1 MPESAAPRHEASPL
15 AGLAVAAVARRL
27 GIAPATLRTWDRRY
41 GLGPSLHTAGSH
53 RRYSEADIARLDRMR
68 RLMVAGVTPADAAR
82 QVLAEAAEPSPQGR
96 SGNRGTGG
104 PQEAAQD
111 GPLGARHGAAGGWR
125 ESSGEPG
132 AAPAPRAGGGNVI
145 PMPDGGSLSRG
156 LGRAALALD
165 RESCTVIARDA
176 IRRSGVVDAWDTVI
190 RPVLVGIGRKWRD
203 SGEGIE
209 VEHVFSASL
218 LSVLDEVIADST
230 PRLPGTVLL
239 ACAEE
244 EQHSLPLIATAAA
257 LAERGVPIVILGA
270 RTPRETLRR
279 SVDRLRPAG
288 ILIWSHLPD
297 TGDLS
302 AVDGL
307 ADYRPAPV
315 IALAGPGWASGERS
329 EVERPGSIGEAVT
342 CLVRA
347 AGG

>member
-1 MPESAAPRHEASPL
+1 MPESASPRHEALAP

-27 GIAPATLRTWDRRY
+27 GVAPATLRTWDRRY

-53 RRYSEADIARLDRMR
+53 RRYSEEDVARLDRMR

-82 QVLAEAAEPSPQGR
+82 QVLAEAAQGDLPEPG
-96 SGNRGTGG
+96 
-104 PQEAAQD
+104 
-111 GPLGARHGAAGGWR
+111 R
-125 ESSGEPG
+125 ESAVVT
-132 AAPAPRAGGGNVI
+132 AARAGGGNVI

-165 RESCTVIARDA
+165 RESCTAIARDA
-176 IRRSGVVDAWDTVI
+176 IRRSGVVDAWDSVL
-190 RPVLVGIGRKWRD
+190 RPVLVGIGMKWRD

-209 VEHVFSASL
+209 VEHVFSAAL
-218 LSVLDEVIADST
+218 MSVLDEVIADST

-244 EQHSLPLIATAAA
+244 EQHSLPLVATAAA
-257 LAERGVPIVILGA
+257 LAERGVPLVILGA
-270 RTPRETLRR
+270 RTPRDTLRR
-279 SVDRLRPAG
+279 SVERLRPAG

-297 TGDLS
+297 TGDLI
-302 AVDGL
+302 AVEGL

-315 IALAGPGWASGERS
+315 IVLAGPGWAAGDLP
-329 EVERPGSIGEAVT
+329 EVERPGTIGEAVT
-342 CLVRA
+342 TLVRA